1 MEGGTPVVNKR
12 NLVFKLL
19 ANRKVRRMLINLLKN
34 PSVRRAIF
42 KQIERRIRHR

>member
-1 MEGGTPVVNKR
+1 MNKR

-19 ANRKVRRMLINLLKN
+19 VNPRVRRMLINLLKN
-34 PSVRRAIF
+34 PRVRRAIF